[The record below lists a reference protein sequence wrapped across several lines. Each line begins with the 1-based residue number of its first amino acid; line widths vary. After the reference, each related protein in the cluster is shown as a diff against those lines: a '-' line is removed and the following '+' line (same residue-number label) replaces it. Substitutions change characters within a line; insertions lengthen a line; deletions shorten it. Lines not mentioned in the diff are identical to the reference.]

1 MISNEKKI
9 TEALENIIHNG
20 TSINLEKDMRR
31 IPVILLM
38 SFITHATT
46 QTKNGLYIMNSSS
59 VTTTPGTPST
69 SYSSTPQILK
79 SLTQSLDLHLA
90 KDRKKLML
98 LKTLANFKDQFLPTL
113 DLLHLNGNEFYKHI
127 NISMLDA
134 EVTAFNYS
142 LLNASLLY
150 ENDDENDACTSGQH
164 NVITLIA
171 MILYSLVCVVGLFGN
186 TLVIYVILR
195 FSKMQT
201 VTNIYILNLAI
212 ADECFLICIPFL
224 LYTMQ
229 IGSWQFGEYPC
240 KAYMVSTSITQ
251 FTSSIFLLIMSADRY
266 IAVCHPISSPR
277 YRTPLVSKIV
287 SVVAWLTS
295 VLLMVPVI
303 LFASTIKNGER
314 LTCNIRWPETEYTQ
328 SGITFILYTLTL
340 GFALPLTFILGFYY
354 LVIRKLRT
362 VGPKHKSK
370 EKKRSHR
377 KVTKLVLTVITVY
390 ILCWLPY
397 WVCQVAL
404 IASPAFC
411 ASRLEI
417 TIFLLVSCL
426 GYSNSAMNPVLYAF
440 LSDNFK
446 KSFMKACVCATRKD
460 VNAQLQVEHSMFP
473 KWSKARSATESNIR
487 SSQKHKE
494 NNTKKQQLITS
505 SNINGKGLM
514 KASTTATTSVTCTT
528 TVTTNEACNIIYPSS
543 VQHNNSLLTAPLN
556 TSTLS
561 ITGTAKNTTLLMLNN
576 SMETN
581 KILSENTAEA
591 ENNYESHVIHTNL

>member
-1 MISNEKKI
+1 
-9 TEALENIIHNG
+9 
-20 TSINLEKDMRR
+20 
-31 IPVILLM
+31 
-38 SFITHATT
+38 
-46 QTKNGLYIMNSSS
+46 MNSSS
-59 VTTTPGTPST
+59 IITTTTTTTTTPATLST
-69 SYSSTPQILK
+69 SYSSAPEILK
-79 SLTQSLDLHLA
+79 SLTQNLDLQLA
-90 KDRKKLML
+90 KDSKKLML

-113 DLLHLNGNEFYKHI
+113 DLLQLNGNEFYKHI
-127 NISMLDA
+127 NLSMLDA
-134 EVTAFNYS
+134 EMTAFNYS
-142 LLNASLLY
+142 LLNASLAY

-303 LFASTIKNGER
+303 LFASTIQNGER

-377 KVTKLVLTVITVY
+377 KVTKLVIHTML
-390 ILCWLPY
+390 
-397 WVCQVAL
+397 VAL
-404 IASPAFC
+404 LGMPGGLDSIPS
-411 ASRLEI
+411 
-417 TIFLLVSCL
+417 LLCFTARDNHL
-426 GYSNSAMNPVLYAF
+426 PV
-440 LSDNFK
+440 
-446 KSFMKACVCATRKD
+446 ACVCATRKD

-473 KWSKARSATESNIR
+473 KWSKARSATDSNVR
-487 SSQKHKE
+487 TSQKYKE
-494 NNTKKQQLITS
+494 TNVKKQQLIAS

-514 KASTTATTSVTCTT
+514 KSSTTATTSVTCATT
-528 TVTTNEACNIIYPSS
+528 ATTNEASNIIYPSS
-543 VQHNNSLLTAPLN
+543 VQHNNSLLPAPLN

-561 ITGTAKNTTLLMLNN
+561 LTGTAKNTTLLMLSN
-576 SMETN
+576 SMDTD
-581 KILSENTAEA
+581 KSLSENTAEV
-591 ENNYESHVIHTNL
+591 ESCFKDQKN